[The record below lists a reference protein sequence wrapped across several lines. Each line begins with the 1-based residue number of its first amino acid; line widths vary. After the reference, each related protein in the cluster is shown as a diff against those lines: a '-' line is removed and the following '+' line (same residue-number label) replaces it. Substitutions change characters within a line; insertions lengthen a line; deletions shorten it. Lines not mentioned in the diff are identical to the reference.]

1 MKTAKRLLTAALAV
15 VFTLMC
21 ALPAMADNTTPADTK
36 YTLTIDN
43 PAAGHTYEAYQIFDG
58 YHTNDGTSD
67 YLSDINWGSG
77 ITQDADRQAKMISEL
92 KDAGLYDENTAYVDK
107 VNDATKVAM
116 ALSKLED
123 KAEKVDEFNEIVGAY
138 LNAAA

>member
-1 MKTAKRLLTAALAV
+1 
-15 VFTLMC
+15 
-21 ALPAMADNTTPADTK
+21 MADDMTPADPK
-36 YTLTIDN
+36 YRLTIDN

-58 YHTNDGTSD
+58 YHTKEGNSD

-77 ITQDADRQAKMISEL
+77 ITQDKDRQAKMISKL
-92 KDAGLYDENTAYVDK
+92 KEAGLYDENTAYVDK

-123 KAEKVDEFNEIVGAY
+123 KVKKSTNSTKSLALIWMLRQAV
-138 LNAAA
+138 

>member
-15 VFTLMC
+15 VFTFMC
-21 ALPAMADNTTPADTK
+21 ALPAMADDAT

-77 ITQDADRQAKMISEL
+77 ITQNADRQAKMISKL
-92 KDAGLYDENTAYVDK
+92 KKAGIYEGQRCHEGCHG
-107 VNDATKVAM
+107 
-116 ALSKLED
+116 LEQ
-123 KAEKVDEFNEIVGAY
+123 AGR
-138 LNAAA
+138 